1 MAPTQ
6 DPQSPYDRA
15 CILIALGVFSNV
27 GICGAGV
34 YIGYNLVGVETQ
46 EVRKIYLGHVW

>member
-1 MAPTQ
+1 MAPTH
-6 DPQSPYDRA
+6 DPQAPYDRA

-34 YIGYNLVGVETQ
+34 YMGYNLVGVETQ